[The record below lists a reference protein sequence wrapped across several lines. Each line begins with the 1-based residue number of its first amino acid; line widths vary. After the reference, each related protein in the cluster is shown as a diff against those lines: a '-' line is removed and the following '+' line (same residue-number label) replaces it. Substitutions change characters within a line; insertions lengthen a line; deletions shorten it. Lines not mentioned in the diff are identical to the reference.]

1 MCKRNDKS
9 KENTLDD
16 NLPIISAKMVV
27 IVKLDICSSRPAAE
41 LQVVMASCY
50 GSTYAAYESH
60 STSHVKNTEKKSLTK
75 NNHSCEPVAVPVAN
89 NNQNSAQT
97 TQLPGQ
103 APECKCH

>member
-41 LQVVMASCY
+41 LQVVMVSM
-50 GSTYAAYESH
+50 TYAA
-60 STSHVKNTEKKSLTK
+60 
-75 NNHSCEPVAVPVAN
+75 
-89 NNQNSAQT
+89 
-97 TQLPGQ
+97 
-103 APECKCH
+103 